1 MTQTSNTKLPIYSKV
16 WNGLKKFPGLLSQGS
31 ATAPK
36 TNGRAAAAFLS
47 GGVGAMT
54 MMIVHHICD
63 TNADFEKWIK
73 FTFGAWIPGAINP
86 DPMWGNI
93 GSYAGKETTMLLGWL
108 VSWAI
113 LHVVL
118 KDKEVRPRTIFLW
131 MLGLY
136 TVAASMAYHPLY
148 PYMPLI

>member
-1 MTQTSNTKLPIYSKV
+1 MAQASNTELPIYSKV
-16 WNGLKKFPGLLSQGS
+16 WNGLKKFPGVLSKGS
-31 ATAPK
+31 TTSPA

-54 MMIVHHICD
+54 MMIVHHISD
-63 TNADFEKWIK
+63 TNVDFENWIK

-93 GSYAGKETTMLLGWL
+93 GSYAGKETTLLGWL
-108 VSWAI
+108 ISWAI

-118 KDKEVRPRTIFLW
+118 KDQEVRPRTIFLW

-136 TVAASMAYHPLY
+136 TVATSMAYHPLY

>member
-1 MTQTSNTKLPIYSKV
+1 MKGSTVELPIYSRV
-16 WNGLKKFPGLLSQGS
+16 WNTLKRFPGVLSKGS
-31 ATAPK
+31 STAPA

-47 GGVGAMT
+47 GGVGAIV
-54 MMIVHHICD
+54 MMVVHHISD
-63 TNADFEKWIK
+63 TNKDFETWIK
-73 FTFGAWIPGAINP
+73 MTFGAWIPGAINP

-108 VSWAI
+108 ISWAI
-113 LHVVL
+113 LHVIL
-118 KDKEVRPRTIFLW
+118 KDKELRPRTIFFW
-131 MLGLY
+131 MLGMY